1 MPAIPGSVAIDADTK
16 LVITWLVG
24 PRDLGSAHP
33 FISDLADRIRY
44 RPQITSDGLGCYVS
58 AVEDVFGADAD
69 FAQII
74 KLYGKGDDNETTA
87 ARYSPPTGSP
97 AEAGTGAE
105 VISERITDSVKFR
118 RAWMRRHGL
127 EVTPVPD
134 REGDRRV
141 NGADAAE
148 RSLDRWARPPS
159 HVRANLWDPCRIW
172 LGQGINRL
180 PATRCA

>member
-1 MPAIPGSVAIDADTK
+1 M
-16 LVITWLVG
+16 ITWLVG

-58 AVEDVFGADAD
+58 AVEDVLGADAD

-127 EVTPVPD
+127 E
-134 REGDRRV
+134 
-141 NGADAAE
+141 
-148 RSLDRWARPPS
+148 S
-159 HVRANLWDPCRIW
+159 HLCRIVKVTGESMEPT
-172 LGQGINRL
+172 LPTGASIAGRGQRPTFAPTL
-180 PATRCA
+180 